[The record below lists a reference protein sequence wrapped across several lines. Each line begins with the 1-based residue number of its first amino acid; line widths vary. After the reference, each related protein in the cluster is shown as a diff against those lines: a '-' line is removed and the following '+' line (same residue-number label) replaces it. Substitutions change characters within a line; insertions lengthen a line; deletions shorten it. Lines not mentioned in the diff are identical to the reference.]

1 LLENKIINP
10 LENFDFNAIGEYEN
24 TIGNY
29 YNFCKNKKPENLD
42 DLIKFNEL
50 DLSKY
55 LAENGNLDIDFNK
68 LLESDQ

>member
-1 LLENKIINP
+1 L
-10 LENFDFNAIGEYEN
+10 DVHAITQYEN
-24 TIGNY
+24 CVSNY
-29 YNFCKNKKPENLD
+29 YGFCKDKKPECFQ
-42 DLIKFNEL
+42 DLIKFNDL